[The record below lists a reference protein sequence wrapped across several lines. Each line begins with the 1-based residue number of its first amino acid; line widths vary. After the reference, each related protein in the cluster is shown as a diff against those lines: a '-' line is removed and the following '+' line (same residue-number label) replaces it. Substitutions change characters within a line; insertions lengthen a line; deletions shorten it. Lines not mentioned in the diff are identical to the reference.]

1 VSKRN
6 HRELWKQLKVLIIY
20 GKQNRY
26 SKEELYDLMV
36 NLELG
41 QLVQGKLG
49 TRTVG
54 PGSPKGIKQD
64 SKG

>member
-1 VSKRN
+1 MQRRKGIVSKRN

-41 QLVQGKLG
+41 QLVQDPLKELN
-49 TRTVG
+49 RTV
-54 PGSPKGIKQD
+54 KER
-64 SKG
+64 

>member
-41 QLVQGKLG
+41 QLVQDPLKELN
-49 TRTVG
+49 RTV
-54 PGSPKGIKQD
+54 KER
-64 SKG
+64 

>member
-1 VSKRN
+1 MQRRKGIVSKRN

-41 QLVQGKLG
+41 QLVQDPLKELN
-49 TRTVG
+49 RTV
-54 PGSPKGIKQD
+54 KD
-64 SKG
+64 R

>member
-1 VSKRN
+1 MQRRKGTVSKRN

-41 QLVQGKLG
+41 QLVQDPLKELN
-49 TRTVG
+49 RTV
-54 PGSPKGIKQD
+54 KD
-64 SKG
+64 R